1 MLCDFGAG
9 ARLRT
14 SVQGSGFCRIK
25 NRHLLGAAV
34 VRARRTTHPCCAM
47 SDPDLSAPPSPSAA
61 AYPAAAAERHTPG
74 AAELFLAFA
83 KMAVFGFGGVLA
95 WSRRIIVQER
105 GWLTPEEFNE
115 QLALC
120 QVLPGGNI
128 LNFSVMYGSRCAGVP
143 GALAALLGLIGPPM
157 VLMIIAGILYR
168 HYGALPALRGMFA
181 SLAAAGAGLL
191 IATAAQMIGATVKG
205 RLRLTHLV
213 TAATFVAAGV
223 LRWPLLWVMA
233 VLLPVSVALAW
244 RQRR

>member
-1 MLCDFGAG
+1 MPEPDVPDSSSAAVSEAG
-9 ARLRT
+9 AA
-14 SVQGSGFCRIK
+14 
-25 NRHLLGAAV
+25 RHV
-34 VRARRTTHPCCAM
+34 
-47 SDPDLSAPPSPSAA
+47 
-61 AYPAAAAERHTPG
+61 PG

-83 KMAVFGFGGVLA
+83 KMAVCGFGGVLA

-157 VLMIIAGILYR
+157 ALMIVAGILYR

-181 SLAAAGAGLL
+181 SLAAAAAGLL
-191 IATAAQMIGATVKG
+191 IATATQMVRATVKD
-205 RLRLTHLV
+205 RLRPAHLV
-213 TAATFVAAGV
+213 TLATFVAAGV
-223 LRWPLLWVMA
+223 LRWPLLAVMA
-233 VLLPVSVALAW
+233 VLMPISVALAW
-244 RQRR
+244 WRRR

>member
-1 MLCDFGAG
+1 M
-9 ARLRT
+9 
-14 SVQGSGFCRIK
+14 
-25 NRHLLGAAV
+25 
-34 VRARRTTHPCCAM
+34 PE
-47 SDPDLSAPPSPSAA
+47 PDASAPSSAA
-61 AYPAAAAERHTPG
+61 APAAAARPIPG

-83 KMAVFGFGGVLA
+83 KMAVCGFGGVLA
-95 WSRRIIVQER
+95 WSRRVIVQER

-128 LNFSVMYGSRCAGVP
+128 LNFSVMYGSRCAGVA

-168 HYGALPALRGMFA
+168 QYGALPALRGMFA
-181 SLAAAGAGLL
+181 SLAAAAAGLL
-191 IATAAQMIGATVKG
+191 VATAAQMVRATVKN
-205 RLRLTHLV
+205 RLRPAHVV

-233 VLLPVSVALAW
+233 MLLPVSIALAW
-244 RQRR
+244 WQRR